1 MYVKRGAGAW
11 PMSSGHRGVWPIFW
25 ETSRRAVFF
34 VRKIR
39 AQDDAQN
46 LILWRGHTAFVMLNR
61 YPYNNGHLMVV
72 PHAHAASLTALEP
85 AQRAELGELTMR
97 CEQVLRQAMRPDGLN
112 IGLNLGSAA
121 GAGIA
126 EHLHVHVVPRW
137 DGDTNYMTVVGEVR
151 VIPQHLDDTYALLL
165 PYFQALCQE
174 TQPFLNCP
182 VPATQTIAHACD
194 GLKRLRRAR
203 RLLQR

>member
-1 MYVKRGAGAW
+1 MADV
-11 PMSSGHRGVWPIFW
+11 VWAPWRMTYILSDKPGGCIFC
-25 ETSRRAVFF
+25 E
-34 VRKIR
+34 KPR

-46 LILWRGHTAFVMLNR
+46 LILWRGQTAFVMMNR

-72 PHAHAASLTALEP
+72 PHAHAASLTDMEP
-85 AQRAELGELTMR
+85 LQRAELGELTMC
-97 CEQVLRQAMRPDGLN
+97 CEQVLRQVMHPDGFN

-151 VIPQHLDDTYALLL
+151 VIPQHLADTYALLL
-165 PYFQALCQE
+165 PYFQALRPE
-174 TQPFLNCP
+174 AH
-182 VPATQTIAHACD
+182 PA
-194 GLKRLRRAR
+194 
-203 RLLQR
+203 

>member
-1 MYVKRGAGAW
+1 MTDVVWAPWR
-11 PMSSGHRGVWPIFW
+11 MSYILAEKPIECIFC
-25 ETSRRAVFF
+25 ERLREPY
-34 VRKIR
+34 
-39 AQDDAQN
+39 DAKN
-46 LILWRGHTAFVMLNR
+46 LLLWRGRTAFVMMNL

-72 PHAHAASLTALEP
+72 PHAHVASLIDLEP
-85 AQRAELGELTMR
+85 SQRAELGELTMR

-151 VIPQHLDDTYALLL
+151 VIPQHLDDTYALLM

-174 TQPFLNCP
+174 AH
-182 VPATQTIAHACD
+182 PA
-194 GLKRLRRAR
+194 
-203 RLLQR
+203 

>member
-1 MYVKRGAGAW
+1 MADVLWAPWRMTYILSDKPTGC
-11 PMSSGHRGVWPIFW
+11 IFC
-25 ETSRRAVFF
+25 E
-34 VRKIR
+34 ILH

-72 PHAHAASLTALEP
+72 PYTHAASLTVLDP
-85 AQRAELGELTMR
+85 AQRAELGELTML
-97 CEQVLRQAMRPDGLN
+97 CEQVLHQAMRPDGLN

-137 DGDTNYMTVVGEVR
+137 DGDTNYMTVVGEMR
-151 VIPQHLDDTYALLL
+151 VIPQHLDDTYAMLM
-165 PYFQALCQE
+165 PYFQALRPE
-174 TQPFLNCP
+174 AH
-182 VPATQTIAHACD
+182 PA
-194 GLKRLRRAR
+194 
-203 RLLQR
+203 

>member
-1 MYVKRGAGAW
+1 MTYILSDKPTGCMFCEK
-11 PMSSGHRGVWPIFW
+11 P
-25 ETSRRAVFF
+25 
-34 VRKIR
+34 R

-46 LILWRGHTAFVMLNR
+46 LILWRGPTAFVMMNR

-72 PHAHAASLTALEP
+72 PQAHAASLTDMEP

-97 CEQVLRQAMRPDGLN
+97 CEQVLRQALRPDGLN

-151 VIPQHLDDTYALLL
+151 VIPQHLDHTYALLL
-165 PYFQALCQE
+165 PYFQALRQE
-174 TQPFLNCP
+174 
-182 VPATQTIAHACD
+182 
-194 GLKRLRRAR
+194 AR
-203 RLLQR
+203 PS

>member
-1 MYVKRGAGAW
+1 MADV
-11 PMSSGHRGVWPIFW
+11 VWAPWRMTYILSDKPTGCIFC
-25 ETSRRAVFF
+25 EKPRM
-34 VRKIR
+34 
-39 AQDDAQN
+39 QDDAQN
-46 LILWRGHTAFVMLNR
+46 LILWRGHTAFVMMNR

-72 PHAHAASLTALEP
+72 PHAHAASLTDMEP

-126 EHLHVHVVPRW
+126 EHLHVHIVPRW

-151 VIPQHLDDTYALLL
+151 VIPQHLDHTYTLLL

-174 TQPFLNCP
+174 
-182 VPATQTIAHACD
+182 AHPS
-194 GLKRLRRAR
+194 
-203 RLLQR
+203 

>member
-1 MYVKRGAGAW
+1 MADVVWAPWRMAYILGDKPAGC
-11 PMSSGHRGVWPIFW
+11 IFC
-25 ETSRRAVFF
+25 E
-34 VRKIR
+34 KIR

-72 PHAHAASLTALEP
+72 PHAHAASLTALEA

-151 VIPQHLDDTYALLL
+151 VIPQHLDDTYALLM
-165 PYFQALCQE
+165 PYFQALRHE
-174 TQPFLNCP
+174 GYPS
-182 VPATQTIAHACD
+182 
-194 GLKRLRRAR
+194 
-203 RLLQR
+203 